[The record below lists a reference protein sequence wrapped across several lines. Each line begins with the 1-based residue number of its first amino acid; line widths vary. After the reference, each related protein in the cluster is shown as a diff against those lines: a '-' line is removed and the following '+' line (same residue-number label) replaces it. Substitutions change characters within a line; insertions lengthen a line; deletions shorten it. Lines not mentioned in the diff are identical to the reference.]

1 MEVINF
7 KSNRIAEQQSNRN
20 RMKMQ
25 KSIIFVKKS
34 LKIKMLK
41 IKNNVKLGTI
51 VIMQVNIDVL
61 HIAYVI

>member
-1 MEVINF
+1 MINF

-20 RMKMQ
+20 HMKMQ
-25 KSIIFVKKS
+25 KSIIFVKKD

-51 VIMQVNIDVL
+51 VIMQVNIDML